1 MDTVMQNPRVGSYS
15 EGPFLKYKPCVQ
27 TPVVSTLDDLI
38 RELYVVFNSD
48 SVNVEFVHQLMS
60 IYKSN
65 PAEWKRFAKFDRF
78 RYTRN
83 LVDDGNGKFNL
94 LILCWGEGHGSPIHD
109 HADSHCFM
117 KILEGSLSEVRFT
130 WPKSDAAAY
139 KQTINS
145 SNECKNLKE
154 ISRGEL
160 HLNEVAYINDS
171 IGLHRVENLS
181 NVNPAVSLHLY
192 SPPFNK
198 CKVFDQQTGHSTSTK
213 VTFWSKFGEKW
224 NRDIQSSHAPE
235 DD

>member
-1 MDTVMQNPRVGSYS
+1 MAFISIQKKIFQGHPKSFSIV
-15 EGPFLKYKPCVQ
+15 
-27 TPVVSTLDDLI
+27 
-38 RELYVVFNSD
+38 
-48 SVNVEFVHQLMS
+48 MS
-60 IYKSN
+60 IYN
-65 PAEWKRFAKFDRF
+65 KRTITSTRRSFIINRILFV

-160 HLNEVAYINDS
+160 HLNEVAYIN
-171 IGLHRVENLS
+171 G
-181 NVNPAVSLHLY
+181 
-192 SPPFNK
+192 K
-198 CKVFDQQTGHSTSTK
+198 
-213 VTFWSKFGEKW
+213 
-224 NRDIQSSHAPE
+224 
-235 DD
+235 